1 LTQVDYPYRFDKR
14 GRTAAP
20 VDEDAHIRNLIEQV
34 LFTTPGERV
43 NRPDFGSGLMQLVF
57 QPNSVELAAAT
68 EFLVQG
74 SLQHWLGDLISVEA
88 VNVEAEDSTLRVTVQ
103 YSVRRSE
110 ARATAQFTRGGVP

>member
-1 LTQVDYPYRFDKR
+1 MTQVDYPYRFDKR